1 MSAFCALHPDGTLAC
16 SCGYVAREVETE
28 YGRCD
33 KWSQDRMSGEWS
45 FCSPA
50 EKATYAD
57 ALAKYKAL
65 WQESEPLE
73 AARYA
78 MTRVLAM
85 RRRGGAMSEA
95 A

>member
-45 FCSPA
+45 VSYPPLRAHETPEQLLCRLLLE
-50 EKATYAD
+50 EK
-57 ALAKYKAL
+57 KK
-65 WQESEPLE
+65 QE
-73 AARYA
+73 A
-78 MTRVLAM
+78 
-85 RRRGGAMSEA
+85 
-95 A
+95 